1 MGVNVLFVYM
11 NGIIVT
17 CNDEEGQKLL
27 SIHLVKEF
35 EIKTFGKLK
44 YFLRIEVAYYKKR
57 VFISQQ
63 KYITDILQETGKTTC
78 KLAKILVDPCV
89 KLEIAEED
97 IVVDKKMYQRLVGKL
112 IYLSHIR
119 LHVSF
124 AISLISQFIHR
135 P

>member
-11 NGIIVT
+11 NDIIVT

-35 EIKTFGKLK
+35 EIKTLGKLK

-89 KLEIAEED
+89 KLESAED
-97 IVVDKKMYQRLVGKL
+97 IAVDKKMYQRLVEKL

-124 AISLISQFIHR
+124 VISLISQFIHR